1 MAFNIGNSPDTGK
14 APTKAARLH
23 ARYNLL
29 THGASQIAH
38 WRTMLTRG
46 ATHDEL
52 DCLINYL
59 ESQTHLPGTQ
69 RILSHL
75 DHYLAEAA
83 KDPVAQRYGYT
94 KWASELAEK
103 LDREGNP
110 VAPEI
115 LQHTRD
121 TYAEYLAAMAS
132 VALAVWVQMPPPAMF
147 VEQWYGE
154 IARYGSVRMRV
165 FYPAHP
171 KFRPW
176 VLAYCRAAGIFGTGL
191 LEDERLK

>member
-1 MAFNIGNSPDTGK
+1 MGFKVGNTDTGK

-23 ARYNLL
+23 SRWNPL
-29 THGASQIAH
+29 TNGKSQIAH

-46 ATHDEL
+46 VSYDEL

-59 ESQTHLPGTQ
+59 CGVGQFPGTE
-69 RILSHL
+69 RILANL
-75 DHYLAEAA
+75 TRYLADAA
-83 KDPVAQRYGYT
+83 KDPVAQKYGYT
-94 KWASELAEK
+94 KWAAELAEK

-110 VAPEI
+110 VAPEC

-132 VALAVWVQMPPPAMF
+132 VAPAVWVQMPPPGDF
-147 VEQWYGE
+147 VIQWYSD
-154 IARYGSVRMRV
+154 ICRYGSARMRIY
-165 FYPAHP
+165 YPEHP
-171 KFRPW
+171 KFRSW
-176 VLAYCRAAGIFGTGL
+176 VLAYCRVAGIFGRGL